1 MQECWLGENDV
12 TSIIQLPD
20 YKLIH
25 QSKICCGHGGLIIYL
40 HNTLSYEPR
49 NIYTTKID
57 GVVCPPNISETVAG
71 RLMKLAHRQC
81 IASTTIKLISTIF
94 LLSIL
99 SILVKTIQRI
109 VADPKRTLSPPFDS
123 ADSVSSLGHPA
134 PGSGNMLPLFTVPCD
149 YPVLVTEIGAPGSG
163 KTIQPIRM

>member
-1 MQECWLGENDV
+1 MLRPNIV
-12 TSIIQLPD
+12 LR
-20 YKLIH
+20 
-25 QSKICCGHGGLIIYL
+25 CCLSRNVYIY
-40 HNTLSYEPR
+40 

-81 IASTTIKLISTIF
+81 IASTTIKLISTNF

-149 YPVLVTEIGAPGSG
+149 YSAAAEAQKGLYLRSYPYWRYNKLILVSF
-163 KTIQPIRM
+163 